1 MSILSNI
8 KNFLFPERKIYK
20 ENTQR
25 ISETVRDINL
35 EMSHTIAR
43 TQTLRKPDFL
53 HKLVEDMNRRM

>member
-20 ENTQR
+20 ESTQR

-43 TQTLRKPDFL
+43 TQILRKPDFL